1 MSSES
6 GGNADK
12 TSATDKKKEG
22 RDDKKKGFGYRSQP
36 KTEKE
41 EMVFPMK
48 IVRKL
53 QIV

>member
-12 TSATDKKKEG
+12 TSVTDKKKEG

-36 KTEKE
+36 KTEDE
-41 EMVFPMK
+41 WIIF
-48 IVRKL
+48 
-53 QIV
+53 